1 MLIMIGI
8 VIIVVIMIRNK
19 MMLNRVMEIVVTNVI
34 EIVMM
39 IRVIEGS

>member
-1 MLIMIGI
+1 MIGI

-19 MMLNRVMEIVVTNVI
+19 MMMNRVMEIVVTNVI

>member
-19 MMLNRVMEIVVTNVI
+19 MMMNRLMEIVVTNVI

>member
-19 MMLNRVMEIVVTNVI
+19 MMMNRVMEIVVTNVI